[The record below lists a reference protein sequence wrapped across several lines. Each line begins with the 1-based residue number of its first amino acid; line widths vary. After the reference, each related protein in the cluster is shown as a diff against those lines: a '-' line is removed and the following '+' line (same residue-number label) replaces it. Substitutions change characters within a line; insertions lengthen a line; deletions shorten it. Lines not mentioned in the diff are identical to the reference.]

1 MERKDGRHG
10 HNKGTTRVSNLHAER
25 QEDEED
31 TASSFSFSLLER
43 ESSSH

>member
-31 TASSFSFSLLER
+31 TATFFSLRER